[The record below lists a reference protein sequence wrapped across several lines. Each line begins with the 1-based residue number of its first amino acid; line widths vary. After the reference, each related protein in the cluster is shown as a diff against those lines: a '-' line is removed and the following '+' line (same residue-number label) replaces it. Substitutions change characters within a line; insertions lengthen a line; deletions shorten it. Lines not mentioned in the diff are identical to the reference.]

1 MSPTAAAAEG
11 KRPSLRNKGGGDR
24 EFEENL
30 KPNNARVN
38 FGVAKNEKAKK
49 EKPKKKRSPVRIAVT
64 LLIVLVLLGGAGTA
78 LYLTGILNPVLE
90 PFGLARSSGGVL
102 SAEER
107 DAMLD
112 DREAMLDVREKSL
125 DQREERLN
133 AREETLAQAEA
144 AAQETD
150 AGNTSFETLLGELT
164 DEKLEEIKRVGLS
177 YSKMD
182 PAQAAAILSGLDSEV
197 EASLILYHMPPAAS
211 ALVLE
216 KMDVTLAADLTRMMM
231 G

>member
-1 MSPTAAAAEG
+1 MSPQATAAG
-11 KRPSLRNKGGGDR
+11 KRPPARDKNGGER

-30 KPNNARVN
+30 KPNNTRVN

-49 EKPKKKRSPVRIAVT
+49 EKQRKKRSPRRIILT
-64 LLIVLVLLGGAGTA
+64 LLIVLVLLGGTGTA

-90 PFGLARSSGGVL
+90 PFGLARNSGGVL
-102 SAEER
+102 TAEER
-107 DAMLD
+107 DSMLD

-144 AAQETD
+144 DAQEAD
-150 AGNTSFETLLGELT
+150 AANTSFEELLGELT
-164 DEKLEEIKRVGLS
+164 EEKLEEINRVGLS

-211 ALVLE
+211 AQVLE
-216 KMDVTLAADLTRMMM
+216 QMDVTLAADLTRMMM